1 MVVIRLLFLVFS
13 LGLFNAF
20 VLSWGIVD
28 ISQLYE
34 IPYLKEFGFWN
45 IVGLA
50 LLKGVLEGNTKIEV
64 EKRKIEVKGE
74 EVSEERV
81 TKDIVV
87 YFIGRMM
94 MIATSV
100 GIAHLIHWIYL

>member
-1 MVVIRLLFLVFS
+1 MVVIRTLFLVFS
-13 LGLFNAF
+13 LGLINAF

-50 LLKGVLEGNTKIEV
+50 LLKGMLEGNTKIEV
-64 EKRKIEVKGE
+64 EKRKAGIKGE
-74 EVSEERV
+74 VPNEEQI
-81 TKDIVV
+81 TKDIVL
-87 YFIGRMM
+87 YFIRRMT

>member
-1 MVVIRLLFLVFS
+1 MMVIRLLFLVFS
-13 LGLFNAF
+13 LGLINAF

-87 YFIGRMM
+87 YFVGRMM